1 MTQQPPSNPY
11 QQPRKSHVLRTVL
24 LSVLVGAVAV
34 IGVFAGCATFF
45 AATPDDNGHVQVS
58 ATDDGGTRAHP
69 QKEAAKKPAVK
80 PTHDPAKFGWWYDA
94 KKDVTVSGIAN
105 DSEIDTRYVVFSVTN
120 QSDKTLDYDVNFA
133 YYNAQGVRVGE
144 DTAYV
149 TSVAPGEKVAGGSD
163 DTYVDPPSTT
173 SVKVLSAN
181 ATES

>member
-1 MTQQPPSNPY
+1 
-11 QQPRKSHVLRTVL
+11 
-24 LSVLVGAVAV
+24 
-34 IGVFAGCATFF
+34 VFAGCSTFF
-45 AATPDDNGHVQVS
+45 AFTGTGDDPSHTQVS
-58 ATDDGGTRAHP
+58 STDDGGSRGRA
-69 QKEAAKKPAVK
+69 AAKGKYHPPSAKAK